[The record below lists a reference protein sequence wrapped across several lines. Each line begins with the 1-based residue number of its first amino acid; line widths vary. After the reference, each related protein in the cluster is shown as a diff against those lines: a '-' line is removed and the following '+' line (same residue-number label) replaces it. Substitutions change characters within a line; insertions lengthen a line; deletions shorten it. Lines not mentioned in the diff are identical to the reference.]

1 MKPLKS
7 IDDLWRKI
15 EEEREGSETE
25 SVSCRTHEYREG
37 GVIERERETR
47 EKCSTFWLCIWHR
60 HNFRLGSSSNR
71 SHCYSVTLQ
80 ASVDCSAFVFSTS
93 EVCSAK
99 SRVWDAQVR
108 SHENNSSCSCDDN
121 YNDDGQRPTVCSLRE
136 NHGGVLP
143 EQYLLRVLLPQ
154 PEIHG
159 HVFVRLML

>member
-37 GVIERERETR
+37 GVIERERR
-47 EKCSTFWLCIWHR
+47 ERSVALFDSVSDTD
-60 HNFRLGSSSNR
+60 NFRLGSSSNR